1 MVTGKG
7 LELVL
12 CSGRYQTSG
21 GAILFV
27 SEARPYG
34 GCANEED
41 RPPLRAATSNPTSNR
56 FRL

>member
-12 CSGRYQTSG
+12 CSGCYQTSG
-21 GAILFV
+21 GAIL
-27 SEARPYG
+27 YG

-41 RPPLRAATSNPTSNR
+41 RPPLRAATSNPTSNW